1 MEIIDGLE
9 ELVTSVCVFLKELCW
24 VSVQGCAQD
33 CYIKEVNLP
42 SAIWVNADL
51 FTFRCQKL
59 QYFFFFVKL
68 MRNCDH
74 VTVVILAHR
83 NKNQN
88 CTRQLMRE
96 IKHIITYQGMIFFLD
111 RKVLLMSKF
120 LFLCEIPN
128 QMHQ

>member
-33 CYIKEVNLP
+33 CYIKEVHLP

-59 QYFFFFVKL
+59 QYFFSL
-68 MRNCDH
+68 SN
-74 VTVVILAHR
+74 
-83 NKNQN
+83 
-88 CTRQLMRE
+88 
-96 IKHIITYQGMIFFLD
+96 
-111 RKVLLMSKF
+111 
-120 LFLCEIPN
+120 
-128 QMHQ
+128 